1 MTLLIQSFKDLKIC
15 YNKGGFM
22 TKKELSNYI
31 QEELKKLEMPID
43 STKYAKILS
52 KKKKDWVE

>member
-1 MTLLIQSFKDLKIC
+1 
-15 YNKGGFM
+15 M

-31 QEELKKLEMPID
+31 QEKLKKLEMPID